1 MTILMPKITLY
12 IATSLDGY
20 IAREDGGIDWLP
32 ESAESGYDAFYKSI
46 DTVIMGK
53 TTYDQVLTFGEYP
66 YKDKKSFVF
75 TTTNQTK
82 DENVEFV
89 SDVNKFVKD
98 DFPGVGK
105 NIWLVGGAQIIASF
119 LKQKVVDEIIVTII
133 PVLLGRGIPL
143 FKNIESDTKLELIK
157 TTKYIQLVDLHY
169 KVLT

>member
-1 MTILMPKITLY
+1 MPKIIAY
-12 IATSLDGY
+12 VATSLDGY
-20 IAREDGGIDWLP
+20 IAREDGSIDWLP

-75 TTTNQTK
+75 TSTNQTK
-82 DENVEFV
+82 DENTEFV
-89 SDVNKFVKD
+89 SNVDKFVID
-98 DFPGVGK
+98 GFPGAGR

-133 PVLLGRGIPL
+133 PVLLGKGISL
-143 FKNIESDTKLELIK
+143 FKNIESETKLELIK
-157 TTKYIQLVDLHY
+157 TEKYTQLVDVHY
-169 KVLT
+169 KVLK